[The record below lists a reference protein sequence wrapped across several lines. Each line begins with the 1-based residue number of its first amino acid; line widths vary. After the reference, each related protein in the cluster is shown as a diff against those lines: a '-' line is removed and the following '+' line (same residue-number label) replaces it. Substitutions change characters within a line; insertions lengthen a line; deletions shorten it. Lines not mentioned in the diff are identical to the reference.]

1 MAPVLDRRAPALLLV
16 WSYCVLA
23 DTAFA
28 NFTLDNEFHSSFI
41 HRRLKSQERRE
52 MQREILSILGLPHRP
67 RPHLHGK
74 HNAAPMFML
83 DLYNAMSTEGDEDR
97 YSYPYKP
104 VFTTQG
110 PPIASLQDNNFLND
124 ADMVMSFVNLVEHD
138 KEFLPVRRHHRE
150 FRFDLSRIPEGEAV
164 TAAEFR
170 IYKDFIHERYDNETF
185 RISVYQVLEEH
196 SDRESDLFLLDSR
209 AIWAAEEGWLVFDVT
224 ATSNH
229 WVLNPGRNLGL
240 QLALESTNGES
251 INPRVAGLIGRT
263 GPQNKQ
269 PFMVAFFKATE
280 VHLRSIRSAPAGA
293 KQRNPNRSKGAKSQE
308 ALRVASVA
316 ENSSTDQ
323 KQACKKHE
331 LYVSFRD
338 LGWQD
343 WIIAPEGYA
352 AYYCEGEC
360 AFPLNSYMNATN
372 HAIVQTLV
380 HFINPDTVPKPCC
393 APTQLHAISVLYFD
407 DSSNAWAE
415 YKGKYREGRDKA
427 DPTMWKTRLRC
438 ALNKS
443 TDFLEVPER
452 NQLDITEP
460 YKVYRIQEHGSARP
474 VESPQMNDRGI
485 VLAKVSPKILLDKQG
500 QRVMEVTTRSPDGCF
515 ILQGRV
521 PLGSERIYGPCSAQ
535 QLSFPSPGSLSLPSC
550 MTDAMNRLLCHLERG
565 VLLWVAHDGV
575 FIKRFCQ
582 GRVYWSGPT
591 AQHTD
596 RPNKLER
603 EKTFKL
609 LDVPEFSSSKETS
622 AYSSLK
628 RCSLSVNGALGEVQL
643 GGDGGDGGDAV
654 DSQLQH
660 SGREGV
666 GGATLHEGDH
676 EQYSNPPFPPTSVTF

>member
-1 MAPVLDRRAPALLLV
+1 MASTLDRRGPALLLI
-16 WSYCVLA
+16 WTYCVVA
-23 DTAFA
+23 NSAFT

-67 RPHLHGK
+67 RPNLHGK

-83 DLYNAMSTEGDEDR
+83 DLYNAITTDVEGR

-104 VFTTQG
+104 IFTTQG

-124 ADMVMSFVNLVEHD
+124 ADMVMSFVNLVEQD
-138 KEFLPVRRHHRE
+138 KEFFPLRRHHKE
-150 FRFDLSRIPEGEAV
+150 FRFDLSKIPEGEAV

-170 IYKDFIHERYDNETF
+170 IYKDFIHERFDNETF

-196 SDRESDLFLLDSR
+196 ADRESELFLLDSR
-209 AIWAAEEGWLVFDVT
+209 VIWAAQEGWLVFDIT

-240 QLALESTNGES
+240 QLALESNSGES
-251 INPRVAGLIGRT
+251 IHPRVAGLIGRS

-280 VHLRSIRSAPAGA
+280 VHLRSIRSASGGN
-293 KQRNPNRSKGAKSQE
+293 KQRNSNRSKAAKNQE
-308 ALRVASVA
+308 ALRMANVA

-407 DSSNAWAE
+407 DSSNVIL
-415 YKGKYREGRDKA
+415 KKYRNMVVRA
-427 DPTMWKTRLRC
+427 C
-438 ALNKS
+438 
-443 TDFLEVPER
+443 
-452 NQLDITEP
+452 
-460 YKVYRIQEHGSARP
+460 
-474 VESPQMNDRGI
+474 
-485 VLAKVSPKILLDKQG
+485 
-500 QRVMEVTTRSPDGCF
+500 GC
-515 ILQGRV
+515 
-521 PLGSERIYGPCSAQ
+521 
-535 QLSFPSPGSLSLPSC
+535 
-550 MTDAMNRLLCHLERG
+550 H
-565 VLLWVAHDGV
+565 
-575 FIKRFCQ
+575 
-582 GRVYWSGPT
+582 
-591 AQHTD
+591 
-596 RPNKLER
+596 
-603 EKTFKL
+603 
-609 LDVPEFSSSKETS
+609 
-622 AYSSLK
+622 
-628 RCSLSVNGALGEVQL
+628 
-643 GGDGGDGGDAV
+643 
-654 DSQLQH
+654 
-660 SGREGV
+660 
-666 GGATLHEGDH
+666 
-676 EQYSNPPFPPTSVTF
+676 